1 MDAHEKPLILILVK
15 RAAIFMYTICAVSL
29 IYWVIGSYG
38 SFLDETQSMLLAAVR
53 LSSLGIVAF
62 SAIGLVL
69 SLGYAA
75 ARRYRLRAMGLVG
88 YLLVLASGTAALYLA
103 QSVIALSRGL
113 R

>member
-1 MDAHEKPLILILVK
+1 MDAHDKPLILILVK
-15 RAAIFMYTICAVSL
+15 RAAIFMFVICAVSL

-38 SFLDETQSMLLAAVR
+38 SFLDETQAMLLKAVL

-62 SAIGLVL
+62 SAIGLAL
-69 SLGYAA
+69 SLCYAA
-75 ARRYRLRAMGLVG
+75 AKRYSLRIAGLLG
-88 YLLVLASGTAALYLA
+88 YLLVLSMGAASLILA